1 MKIFRDC
8 SDNIDDLNDFQKKI
22 EEDDFQLKI
31 YFDKCSHRDF
41 ISALIKIG
49 VLFDIIG
56 DYINF
61 LNPELKKAIEEN
73 DEKKRDRKINKFL
86 NDLNRRINTEYD
98 FDQDTFIVEE
108 GVLYDGEIFLFVR
121 KYDFIR
127 KFNQ

>member
-8 SDNIDDLNDFQKKI
+8 SNNIEDLNDFKRKV
-22 EEDDFQLKI
+22 EEDDARLKA

-56 DYINF
+56 DYMNF
-61 LNPELKKAIEEN
+61 LNPELKQAIKED
-73 DEKKRDRKINKFL
+73 DEKKKDRKINKFL
-86 NDLNRRINTEYD
+86 NDLNKRINVEYD

-108 GVLYDGEIFLFVR
+108 GILYDDEIFLFVK
-121 KYDFIR
+121 KYDFIS
-127 KFNQ
+127 KF

>member
-73 DEKKRDRKINKFL
+73 DEKKGIEKLTNF
-86 NDLNRRINTEYD
+86 
-98 FDQDTFIVEE
+98 
-108 GVLYDGEIFLFVR
+108 
-121 KYDFIR
+121 
-127 KFNQ
+127 